1 MHLVIWMLRT
11 SGFPEHATC
20 RSSVGLVSTAMNQ
33 VLPCSLSNGWHHL
46 HLDLHASSADSCL
59 AFRRHKALWACNL
72 FALYPVK
79 PVSLWLCWQDY
90 SIDSDQWSQSLSQ
103 EIAHE
108 VNQLHLL
115 SSLVCLVSEK
125 VNLASPTIFPGVER
139 WNSQKHSEM
148 CAGLHLL
155 KCFEV
160 SFVAHCGPRKRIEI
174 LMIPMPVISGPTS
187 GTSQCRKLS
196 SRAAEQPSSWAF
208 QREDFIAI
216 KSIQKR
222 SRTLG

>member
-115 SSLVCLVSEK
+115 SSLVCFGFWKGKLGITNNFS
-125 VNLASPTIFPGVER
+125 R
-139 WNSQKHSEM
+139 
-148 CAGLHLL
+148 
-155 KCFEV
+155 
-160 SFVAHCGPRKRIEI
+160 
-174 LMIPMPVISGPTS
+174 S
-187 GTSQCRKLS
+187 GTMK
-196 SRAAEQPSSWAF
+196 F
-208 QREDFIAI
+208 T
-216 KSIQKR
+216 K
-222 SRTLG
+222 TLWNVCWFASLEVFWSVFCCPLWPKEAHWDLDDSHACDLWTNIWNFPV